1 MTIDSIDIETTIKN
15 VEQMLREDKD
25 ISAAM
30 VSAIKV
36 LLLVVKLLA
45 GRLGLNSR
53 NSSKPPAS
61 DPHREKTRR
70 ATSDKPVGGQAGRT
84 GTTLLPI
91 DEPDEIHD
99 IAIDQRRLPRGH
111 YRDVGVERRQV
122 FDIRIERHVTE
133 YRAQILES
141 DDGMRFVA
149 EFPHGVT
156 RPAQYGAAVRAN
168 AVYMSMFQL
177 IPYER
182 VQTHF
187 DELFGLPLSSGTLCN
202 FNHDAYER
210 LALFEALAKKCLA
223 QSVVI
228 HADETSINVDGQ
240 RLWLHNAS
248 NSEWTLFHPHPKR
261 GSDAMN
267 AIGVLPAFRGTLVH
281 DHWKPYYLY
290 EHCTHAL
297 CNAHHLREL
306 TFAFEEDG
314 QRWADD
320 LRTLLLAINTAV
332 KTAGGSLSMPEA
344 RPWRNR
350 YRQLLNEAE
359 HECPAP
365 EPQEGVRKRGRIK
378 RSKSR
383 NLLER
388 LRDYEDDVLRFME
401 NGSVPFTNNRGE
413 RDIRM
418 TKVQQ
423 KISGCFRSMGGAQV
437 FCRIRSYLSTCR
449 KHGVG
454 VGEALERL
462 FRDEW
467 PDFIQ
472 EKLDGMKEGAE

>member
-25 ISAAM
+25 ISATR

-36 LLLVVKLLA
+36 LLLVVKRLA

-70 ATSDKPVGGQAGRT
+70 ATRDKPVGGQAGHT

-149 EFPHGVT
+149 GFPHGVT

-187 DELFGLPLSSGTLCN
+187 DELFGLPLSSGTLCTTIMMPMRDWRCSK
-202 FNHDAYER
+202 HWQR
-210 LALFEALAKKCLA
+210 
-223 QSVVI
+223 SV
-228 HADETSINVDGQ
+228 
-240 RLWLHNAS
+240 
-248 NSEWTLFHPHPKR
+248 
-261 GSDAMN
+261 
-267 AIGVLPAFRGTLVH
+267 
-281 DHWKPYYLY
+281 
-290 EHCTHAL
+290 
-297 CNAHHLREL
+297 
-306 TFAFEEDG
+306 
-314 QRWADD
+314 
-320 LRTLLLAINTAV
+320 
-332 KTAGGSLSMPEA
+332 
-344 RPWRNR
+344 WRNR
-350 YRQLLNEAE
+350 SLFMPMK
-359 HECPAP
+359 PASMSMVS
-365 EPQEGVRKRGRIK
+365 G
-378 RSKSR
+378 
-383 NLLER
+383 
-388 LRDYEDDVLRFME
+388 
-401 NGSVPFTNNRGE
+401 
-413 RDIRM
+413 
-418 TKVQQ
+418 
-423 KISGCFRSMGGAQV
+423 SGCTMRSTANGR
-437 FCRIRSYLSTCR
+437 C
-449 KHGVG
+449 
-454 VGEALERL
+454 
-462 FRDEW
+462 
-467 PDFIQ
+467 FI
-472 EKLDGMKEGAE
+472 LTRNADRMP

>member
-1 MTIDSIDIETTIKN
+1 M
-15 VEQMLREDKD
+15 
-25 ISAAM
+25 
-30 VSAIKV
+30 
-36 LLLVVKLLA
+36 
-45 GRLGLNSR
+45 
-53 NSSKPPAS
+53 
-61 DPHREKTRR
+61 
-70 ATSDKPVGGQAGRT
+70 
-84 GTTLLPI
+84 
-91 DEPDEIHD
+91 
-99 IAIDQRRLPRGH
+99 
-111 YRDVGVERRQV
+111 
-122 FDIRIERHVTE
+122 
-133 YRAQILES
+133 
-141 DDGMRFVA
+141 
-149 EFPHGVT
+149 
-156 RPAQYGAAVRAN
+156 AV
-168 AVYMSMFQL
+168 
-177 IPYER
+177 
-182 VQTHF
+182 
-187 DELFGLPLSSGTLCN
+187 
-202 FNHDAYER
+202 
-210 LALFEALAKKCLA
+210 
-223 QSVVI
+223 
-228 HADETSINVDGQ
+228 
-240 RLWLHNAS
+240 
-248 NSEWTLFHPHPKR
+248 
-261 GSDAMN
+261 
-267 AIGVLPAFRGTLVH
+267 
-281 DHWKPYYLY
+281 KPYYLY

-423 KISGCFRSMGGAQV
+423 KISGCFRSMRGAQV

-449 KHGVG
+449 THGVG